1 MQQSVR
7 PLHLESLMIK
17 PQLCKAIPVET
28 IRKAHNNYWND
39 YYVELKIDGWRGII
53 TKKNGVVQL
62 FSRTGK
68 EYTQHVPDIM
78 QYVND
83 WVPDNTILD
92 GEIVF
97 YDRTIPTFLIEDQVI
112 VATNFSTT
120 AKIMGS
126 GWRVALEKQAALDS
140 TGNMAFMPFD
150 VLMFGGEDITNL
162 PFNERRA
169 CLDQL
174 DITDDYLST
183 LMLPVPRWDHCN
195 VKKLFDEVSQYG
207 LEGLVLKDWTAPY
220 VEGSRKHQLKV
231 KSERY
236 FDVIVYGF
244 EPGKGKYEGTVGA
257 LKFAVFEDGGLKPIG
272 QCSGMDDETRDIW
285 YNWLS
290 DYKGL
295 EWPVIEI
302 KCNELTVHGVPRHP
316 QYIRSRPDKDMTECT
331 AEQFV

>member
-1 MQQSVR
+1 M
-7 PLHLESLMIK
+7 ESLMIK

-28 IRKAHNNYWND
+28 IRKAHNNYWQD
-39 YYVELKIDGWRGII
+39 YVAELKIDGWRGI
-53 TKKNGVVQL
+53 VQKDANEIRL

-68 EYTQHVPDIM
+68 EYTQHAPGFLTYLDEHIP
-78 QYVND
+78 ND
-83 WVPDNTILD
+83 TILD

-97 YDRTIPTFLIEDQVI
+97 IKDKLLQVI
-112 VATNFSTT
+112 DGVVIPNMDFSTT

-126 GWRVALEKQAALDS
+126 GYKVAQQKQI
-140 TGNMAFMPFD
+140 NMFGYGHLVFMPFD
-150 VLMFGGEDITNL
+150 VLRINGQDLTGN
-162 PFNERRA
+162 
-169 CLDQL
+169 
-174 DITDDYLST
+174 DYLSRSSDLRQMGICNGQT
-183 LMLPVPRWDHCN
+183 VVQVPSWNPYHTSYSS
-195 VKKLFDEVSQYG
+195 LFKSVSRAG
-207 LEGLVLKDWTAPY
+207 LEGLVLKHTKMPY
-220 VEGSRKHQLKV
+220 VEGSRKNQLKV
-231 KSERY
+231 KAERY

-257 LKFAVFEDGGLKPIG
+257 LKFAVFEDGNLKPIG